1 MRPKALPWKALRMI
15 GQSKFL
21 QRAQSSQNMDRV
33 KTMIIETEDKNQRLN
48 ERRRKTNLLCIASL
62 DALQI
67 SDHGSVALGDFG
79 G

>member
-1 MRPKALPWKALRMI
+1 
-15 GQSKFL
+15 
-21 QRAQSSQNMDRV
+21 MDRV